1 VFRGREGKNSRVVD
15 LGVVSDSLW
24 IMLGGGEGETISLWF
39 SAGLDAVRLKL
50 GEREVLDFKADELE
64 IWDWRLP
71 LYPSMRFE
79 G

>member
-1 VFRGREGKNSRVVD
+1 
-15 LGVVSDSLW
+15 
-24 IMLGGGEGETISLWF
+24 MLGGGEGKTISLWF

-71 LYPSMRFE
+71 LYPSVRFE